1 MTDPAPNL
9 TAPNA
14 GPATWLPPHLT
25 KLGAP
30 MHTVEVRWQMCN
42 VERLVIGPEPKL
54 VLAVKARRDVE
65 LLTLRVDYPRMGHAD
80 MAGQYVE
87 AVLMQVP
94 HVTGLSRLRPH
105 RGSEPWVWG
114 QEDVPASCM
123 FGGKPEDA
131 ATAPEQIRWY
141 GATVPCIEYNRNEAP
156 NIWWCWRGRVS
167 IPRGLSVGVIIRAST
182 YTPCRA
188 MLAGV

>member
-1 MTDPAPNL
+1 MDL
-9 TAPNA
+9 TA
-14 GPATWLPPHLT
+14 
-25 KLGAP
+25 LGRRVQDQLDLARLSAP
-30 MHTVEVRWQMCN
+30 MHSVQVCWQMRN
-42 VERLVIGPEPKL
+42 IERLVIGPEPRL

-80 MAGQYVE
+80 MAGQHCE
-87 AVLMQVP
+87 AVLVQVP
-94 HVTGLSRLRPH
+94 HVAGLCRLRPH

-114 QEDVPASCM
+114 QEDVLASAM

-141 GATVPCIEYNRNEAP
+141 GATVPCIEYNRNDAP
-156 NIWWCWRGRVS
+156 NVWWAWRGRVS
-167 IPRGLSVGVIIRAST
+167 IPRGLSVGVIIRASVPT
-182 YTPCRA
+182 VCRA